1 MANTYYFLAASAAF
15 FKEHIVSEILE
26 ERTSNYKHKNKE
38 IDFWHIEEPRFLENS
53 QFNDLRRRC
62 PQPVGVIVSSDGQ
75 FILWLKHRLQ
85 YVATGQFDASEVAD
99 PLAGAAVIY

>member
-15 FKEHIVSEILE
+15 FKEHIVCEILE
-26 ERTSNYKHKNKE
+26 ERSSNYKSKNKA
-38 IDFWHIEEPRFLENS
+38 IDFWHIEEPRFLELT

-62 PQPVGVIVSSDGQ
+62 PQPAAAIVSTDGQ

-85 YVATGQFDASEVAD
+85 YVASGQFDPSAVAD
-99 PLAGAAVIY
+99 PLAGAAVVY